1 MKGEQ
6 WFGRARRRMEST
18 CHMAEEIVTPEED
31 EYDDYGARD
40 VSVVAAGSEV
50 SDSADENVESA
61 LEDVPD
67 SDVSGLSSSD
77 CREGLNLEPK
87 VTSEL
92 KTSPS
97 SGSSLVEIRLDVVK
111 ESQGTEKRDPEASPA
126 EELNSFLKGLTAKE
140 RISWALERY
149 GEGLVLTTSFGIQSA
164 VILHMVTELKPDV
177 KVVWVDTGYFPA
189 ETYKYMEEL
198 RTRLSLNLSIYQSE
212 MSPAHMEALHGELWN
227 NDKVED
233 IKLYN
238 RIRKVE
244 PLERAF
250 RELGATA
257 WVTGIRRTQ
266 TEFRKSLKHYEPSKG
281 RAKLMPLLEWS
292 SRDVAKYLKE
302 HNLPKHPLEAE
313 GYTTVG
319 DWHSS
324 RALTL
329 DDLCERDTRFNGLI
343 QECGIHT
350 E

>member
-1 MKGEQ
+1 
-6 WFGRARRRMEST
+6 MESS
-18 CHMAEEIVTPEED
+18 CQMAEEIVTPEED
-31 EYDDYGARD
+31 EYDLCGATD

-50 SDSADENVESA
+50 SDSGDENVRSA
-61 LEDVPD
+61 LEDVPV
-67 SDVSGLSSSD
+67 SDVSD
-77 CREGLNLEPK
+77 VK
-87 VTSEL
+87 VTSGFQ
-92 KTSPS
+92 PS
-97 SGSSLVEIRLDVVK
+97 LSSESSLVEIGLSAVK
-111 ESQGTEKRDPEASPA
+111 ATQGA
-126 EELNSFLKGLTAKE
+126 EESDLASSPEELSSLLEGLTAKE

-164 VILHMVTELKPDV
+164 VILHMVTELKPDI

-189 ETYKYMEEL
+189 ETYEYMEEL
-198 RTRLSLNLSIYQSE
+198 RTRLNLNLSIYQSD
-212 MSPAHMEALHGELWN
+212 MPPAHMEALHGELWN
-227 NDKVED
+227 SDDVED

-250 RELGATA
+250 KELCAKA
-257 WVTGIRRTQ
+257 WITGIRRTQ

-329 DDLCERDTRFNGLI
+329 NDLCERDTRFNGLI